1 MYIHSFVEM
10 KWAQSQIQDKVKK
23 KKFKSPAQFWV
34 LFFHSL
40 CIRIWLLSK
49 QWKMRFIWGFT
60 MSEFPDGLLL
70 KILSFLPSKA
80 VVTTSA
86 MSKRW
91 KPLYKEVKTFRY
103 DDTLPN
109 DGTFYIFTL
118 FIRSRSSVESL
129 QLKLNQYFLSVLINP
144 LVDDLVARSLR

>member
-1 MYIHSFVEM
+1 
-10 KWAQSQIQDKVKK
+10 
-23 KKFKSPAQFWV
+23 
-34 LFFHSL
+34 
-40 CIRIWLLSK
+40 
-49 QWKMRFIWGFT
+49 